1 MPGGHTEA
9 AFEAGIEAYLTVS
22 GGYTA
27 GDRDAFD
34 AERCIDQAAFL
45 AFVQETQPDE
55 WAFLENLQK
64 GKAAQTLIDD
74 LCRALNSEH
83 EGCLSVL
90 RHGVKCFGKL
100 FRAAFFAPASGMN
113 PEAERRYA
121 ANRLAIT
128 RQVRYSPRH
137 TNTLDVLL
145 SLNGI
150 PVVTAELKNPMTG
163 QTWRDALHQ
172 YKHDRDPADLLFQF
186 KKRALVHFAVDPDE
200 VYMTTRLAGRN
211 THFLPFNRGRDG
223 GAGNP
228 ENPGGW
234 KTAYLWEEVLE
245 RRSLLDILA
254 RFIHLQVEEKRLG
267 TMKVKRET
275 MIFPRY
281 HQLDCVRALVRDAGD
296 RGAGTN
302 YLVQHSAGSGKSNSI
317 AWLVHRLSTL
327 HDAREEKVFD
337 SVVVVTDRV
346 VLDQQLQNTIYQFEH
361 RQGVVQKI
369 DRDSAQLA
377 QALGAG
383 VPIVVTTLQKFP
395 FVTEKIGDLPR
406 RKYAVVIDEAH
417 SSQGGETATELK
429 GVLGG
434 AAIREE
440 ARQQAEEQGLSDHE
454 EEILRTMAKRGRQ
467 PNISFFAFTAT
478 PKYKTLEVFGEP
490 GADGKPRPFHLYSM
504 RQAIEEGFILDV
516 LASYTTYKTYYRLI
530 KSIEDDP
537 EVDKRKAARALA
549 RFMSLHPHNVAQKM
563 EVMIEHFRHFTM
575 HKIGGKA
582 KAMVVTSSRLHAVR
596 YKQAFDKYI
605 SEKGYQGI
613 KTLVAFSGTV
623 IDPDAPGVEY
633 TEVGMNQGIREKEL
647 PERFGSEE
655 YQVLLVAEKYQT
667 GFDQPLLHTM
677 YVDKRL
683 AGIQAVQTL
692 SRLNRTCQGK
702 EDTFVLDFVNEPE
715 EILAAF
721 QPYYEQTL
729 VGERAEPSQLYEIQA
744 KLNGRQVYHTREVE
758 EFCKVFYKPRQNQ
771 TPADHARMNA
781 CIDPAVHRYTPLA
794 EEEREEFHKTLVAY
808 RNLYAFLSQVI
819 PFQDSD
825 LEKLYSYIRFL
836 LTKLPKGDR
845 GPVYDFDDEVALK
858 YYRLQKIGEG
868 SIALEAGKR
877 GEVAGPVAV
886 GSRAAQGSL
895 IELSQ
900 LIDLLNERFGTDF
913 RPGDQLFLES
923 IREDALADPE
933 IRQAALANTMENFGY
948 VFLKALEGLFIDRME
963 QNEDI
968 TARFMNDQEFQEVVG
983 KHLLKKVYEQ
993 VRQEQARDGRPVAEP
1008 FQRVEPKPGDRFRAC
1023 VPLYTLKAAAGA
1035 FGEGQRVEPDGWV
1048 VPRTSRP
1055 LSEGMFV
1062 AQVVGRSMEP
1072 RIPDGAWCLF
1082 RSPVAGSRQGRIV
1095 LLQHQ
1100 AIVDPEGGGAYTVK
1114 RYESEKEPVGDD
1126 GDGWR
1131 HKVIRLRPENPDF
1144 EPIVLADIDEGDVSA
1159 IAELLEVLQ

>member
-1 MPGGHTEA
+1 MPGRHTEA
-9 AFEAGIEAYLTVS
+9 AFESAIEAYLTIS
-22 GGYTA
+22 GGYVT
-27 GDRDAFD
+27 GDRNRFD
-34 AERCIDQAAFL
+34 AARCIDPDTFL
-45 AFVQETQPDE
+45 AFIEETQPDE
-55 WAFLENLQK
+55 WAYLQNIQK
-64 GKAAQTLIDD
+64 DKAAQTLIDD
-74 LCRALNSEH
+74 LCRALDSEH
-83 EGCLSVL
+83 EGALSVL
-90 RHGVKCFGKL
+90 RHGFKCFGKL

-113 PEAERRYA
+113 PEAERRHA
-121 ANRLAIT
+121 ANRLTIT
-128 RQVRYSPRH
+128 RQVRYSTRH
-137 TNTLDVLL
+137 GNTLDVVLV
-145 SLNGI
+145 LNGI

-163 QTWRDALHQ
+163 QTWRDAVHQ
-172 YKHDRDPADLLFQF
+172 YKHDRDSADLLFQF

-211 THFLPFNRGRDG
+211 THFLPFNKGHAG

-245 RRSLLDILA
+245 RGSLLDILA

-267 TMKVKRET
+267 SKKVKRET

-281 HQLDCVRALVRDAGD
+281 HQLDCVRALVRDAGA
-296 RGAGTN
+296 RGAGAN

-327 HDAREEKVFD
+327 HDEHDAKVFD

-369 DRDSAQLA
+369 DRDSGQLA

-383 VPIVVTTLQKFP
+383 VQIVVTTLQKFP
-395 FVTEKIGDLPR
+395 FVTEKIGNLPQ

-440 ARQQAEEQGLSDHE
+440 ARQKAEEQGLLDHE

-490 GADGKPRPFHLYSM
+490 GSGGKPQPFHLYSM

-516 LASYTTYKTYYRLI
+516 LANYTTYKTYYRLI

-549 RFMSLHPHNVAQKM
+549 RFMSLHPHNIAQKT
-563 EVMIEHFRHFTM
+563 EVMVEHFRHFTM

-596 YKQAFDKYI
+596 YKQAFDRYI

-633 TEVGMNQGIREKEL
+633 TEVGMNHGIREKEL

-692 SRLNRTCQGK
+692 SRLNRTRPGK

-721 QPYYEQTL
+721 QPYYEETL
-729 VGERAEPSQLYEIQA
+729 IGERAEPSQLYEIQS
-744 KLNGRQVYHTREVE
+744 KLDGHQVYHRNEVD
-758 EFCKVFYKPRQNQ
+758 EFCKVFYKPKQNQ

-781 CIDPAVHRYTPLA
+781 CIDPAVSRYNQLA
-794 EEEREEFHKTLVAY
+794 EEEREELRKTLVAF

-836 LTKLPKGDR
+836 LTRLPKGDR

-858 YYRLQKIGEG
+858 YYRLQKISEG
-868 SIALEAGKR
+868 SIPLEAGKG

-886 GSRAAQGSL
+886 GSRAAGAAM

-900 LIDLLNERFGTDF
+900 LIDILNERFGTDF
-913 RPGDQLFLES
+913 KPGDQLFLES
-923 IREDALADPE
+923 IREDAIADPE

-968 TARFMNDQEFQEVVG
+968 TARFMNDQEFQDVVG

-993 VRQEQARDGRPVAEP
+993 VRAEQDGGAPVAGEP
-1008 FQRVEPKPGDRFRAC
+1008 FHRVEPEEADKYRTC
-1023 VPLYTLKAAAGA
+1023 VPLYTLRAAAGA
-1035 FGEGQRVEPDGWV
+1035 FGSGQQVEPGGWV
-1048 VPRTSRP
+1048 APSTARQ

-1062 AQVVGRSMEP
+1062 ARVVGRSMEP

-1082 RSPVAGSRQGRIV
+1082 RSPVTGSRQGRIV
-1095 LLQHQ
+1095 LVQHQ
-1100 AIVDPEGGGAYTVK
+1100 SIQDHEVGGSYTVK
-1114 RYESEKEPVGDD
+1114 RYESEKRAD
-1126 GDGWR
+1126 GKGGWK
-1131 HKVIRLRPENPDF
+1131 HGIIRLLPENPDF
-1144 EPIVLADIDEGDVSA
+1144 EPIMLTEVDEGEVA
-1159 IAELLEVLQ
+1159 VIAELVEVLS

>member
-1 MPGGHTEA
+1 MPGHHTEA
-9 AFEAGIEAYLTVS
+9 AFEAAIEAYLTTA
-22 GGYTA
+22 GGYVT
-27 GDRDAFD
+27 GDRDGFD
-34 AERCIDQAAFL
+34 AERCIDPDTFL

-55 WAFLENLQK
+55 WAYLTNLQK
-64 GKAAQTLIDD
+64 DKAAQTLIDD
-74 LCRALNSEH
+74 LCRALDAEH
-83 EGCLSVL
+83 EGALSVL
-90 RHGVKCFGKL
+90 RHGFKCFGKL

-113 PEAERRYA
+113 PEAERRCA
-121 ANRLAIT
+121 ADRLTIT
-128 RQVRYSPRH
+128 RQVRYSTRH
-137 TNTLDVLL
+137 ANTLDVVL

-163 QTWRDALHQ
+163 QTWRDAVHQ
-172 YKHDRDPADLLFQF
+172 YKHDRDSADLLFQF

-200 VYMTTRLAGRN
+200 ATMTTRVAGRN
-211 THFLPFNRGRDG
+211 THFLPFNKGRAG

-228 ENPGGW
+228 DNPGGW

-254 RFIHLQVEEKRLG
+254 RFVHLQIEEKRLG
-267 TMKVKRET
+267 SKKVKRET

-281 HQLDCVRALVRDAGD
+281 HQLDCVRALVRDAGT
-296 RGAGTN
+296 RGAGAN

-327 HDAREEKVFD
+327 HDARDEKVFD

-369 DRDSAQLA
+369 DRDSGQLA

-440 ARQQAEEQGLSDHE
+440 ARQKAEEQALPDHE

-490 GADGKPRPFHLYSM
+490 GAGGKPQPFHLYDM

-516 LASYTTYKTYYRLI
+516 LANYTTYKTYYRLI

-549 RFMSLHPHNVAQKM
+549 RFMSLHPHNIAQKT
-563 EVMIEHFRHFTM
+563 EVMVEHFRHFTM

-596 YKQAFDKYI
+596 YKQAFDRYI
-605 SEKGYQGI
+605 AEKGYQGI

-692 SRLNRTCQGK
+692 SRLNRTCPGK

-715 EILAAF
+715 GILAAF
-721 QPYYEQTL
+721 QPYYEETL
-729 VGERAEPSQLYEIQA
+729 IGERAEPSQLYEIQA
-744 KLNGRQVYHTREVE
+744 KLDGHQVYHRSEVE
-758 EFCKVFYKPRQNQ
+758 EFCKVFYKPKQNQ

-781 CIDPAVHRYTPLA
+781 CIDPAVSRYNHLA
-794 EEEREEFHKTLVAY
+794 EEEREEFRKTLVAY

-845 GPVYDFDDEVALK
+845 GPVYDFDDDVALK
-858 YYRLQKIGEG
+858 YYRLQKISEG
-868 SIALEAGKR
+868 SIRLEAGR
-877 GEVAGPVAV
+877 GGEVAGPVAV
-886 GSRAAQGSL
+886 GSRAAGAAM
-895 IELSQ
+895 IELSR
-900 LIDLLNERFGTDF
+900 LIDILNERFGTDF
-913 RPGDQLFLES
+913 KPGDQLFLES
-923 IREDALADPE
+923 IREDAIADPE

-948 VFLKALEGLFIDRME
+948 VFLKALEGLFIDRMD

-968 TARFMNDQEFQEVVG
+968 TARFMNDEQFQDVVG

-993 VRQEQARDGRPVAEP
+993 VRNEQAQAAPATVVP
-1008 FQRVEPKPGDRFRAC
+1008 FQRAEPKEADRYRTC
-1023 VPLYTLKAAAGA
+1023 IPLYTLKAAAGA
-1035 FGEGQRVEPDGWV
+1035 FGTGQQVEPDGWV
-1048 VPRTSRP
+1048 APSTARQ

-1082 RSPVAGSRQGRIV
+1082 RSQVTGSRQGRIV
-1095 LLQHQ
+1095 LVQHQ
-1100 AIVDPEGGGAYTVK
+1100 SIQDLEAGGSYTVK
-1114 RYESEKEPVGDD
+1114 RYESEKEAD
-1126 GDGWR
+1126 GRGGWR
-1131 HKVIRLRPENPDF
+1131 HKVIRLLPENPDF
-1144 EPIVLADIDEGDVSA
+1144 EPIVLTGIDEGEVSV
-1159 IAELLEVLQ
+1159 IAELVEVLR